1 MAYFVT
7 WATFIMDDGITPVEA
22 ARQAQEMLLD
32 RLRSSAFSVEDIE
45 TGYLCV
51 VNTVTEQISEVE
63 QL

>member
-1 MAYFVT
+1 
-7 WATFIMDDGITPVEA
+7 MDDGITPVEA